1 MTADRKPSAVDRAL
15 RIFTD
20 VRPGESGTA
29 LLLTLNVFLLLTAYY
44 VIKPVRE
51 ALILSGGGAEV
62 KSYAAAGQA
71 LLLLGAVPLY
81 SSLAGRLPRRRLI
94 NIVTLFF
101 TGCLVAF
108 YLLAQLK
115 LPLGVVFFLWVGI
128 FNLMVV
134 AQFWSFAN
142 DVYTTDEGK
151 RLFPIVAFGAS
162 AGAVLGSY
170 MTGQLIGPLGVYQ
183 LLLVAAGLLVAGL
196 VVTNS
201 VDARERRRTEA
212 ARGLE
217 ESTAALP
224 AATKE
229 VRLESGEFKLADLR
243 KELESSKPGAAP
255 PPALTPAP
263 APAPSDGRLAAG
275 GNAFKLVLGNRYLLL
290 IALLML
296 FLNWVNTTGEYIL
309 GRTVAKA
316 AADAVAAGTA
326 GGLDEKAFIGKFYSD
341 FFSVVNLAGLLLQ
354 LFAVSRILKFAG
366 VRVAILV
373 LPAIALVG
381 YGILA
386 FVPILAAVRWAKTAE
401 NATDYS
407 LQNTVR
413 NVLFLPTTREE
424 KYKAKQA
431 IDSFFVRAGDVLS
444 AGLVFV
450 GTSLLPLQTQ
460 QFAVVN
466 LALVVVW
473 LALAVMI
480 GREYKRVS
488 AEAAATAATATA
500 ATTAGATTA

>member
-1 MTADRKPSAVDRAL
+1 MTEQRRASAFDRAL
-15 RIFTD
+15 RLFTE
-20 VRPGESGTA
+20 VHPGESGTA

-51 ALILSGGGAEV
+51 ALILAGGGAEV

-81 SSLAGRLPRRRLI
+81 ALLAGRLPRRRLI
-94 NIVTLFF
+94 NSVTLFF
-101 TGCLVAF
+101 IACLVAF
-108 YLLAQLK
+108 YFLARLN
-115 LPLGVVFFLWVGI
+115 LPLGVAFFLWVGI

-162 AGAVLGSY
+162 AGAMLGSFV
-170 MTGQLIGPLGVYQ
+170 TGKLIGPLGVYQ
-183 LLLVAAGLLVAGL
+183 LLLVAAGLLAAGL
-196 VVTNS
+196 AVTNV
-201 VDARERRRTEA
+201 VDRRERRRTEA
-212 ARGLE
+212 SRGAA

-229 VRLESGEFKLADLR
+229 IRLESGEFKLAELR
-243 KELESSKPGAAP
+243 QALEEAKAGAPPAP
-255 PPALTPAP
+255 PPAKAP
-263 APAPSDGRLAAG
+263 AATALPDGRLAAG
-275 GNAFKLVLGNRYLLL
+275 GNAFRLVLQNRYLLL

-309 GRTVAKA
+309 GKTVARA

-326 GGLDEKAFIGKFYSD
+326 GGLDEKALIGKFYSD
-341 FFSVVNLAGLLLQ
+341 FFVVVNLAGLLLQ
-354 LFAVSRILKFAG
+354 LFAVSRVIKFAG

-373 LPAIALVG
+373 LPVIALVG

-386 FVPILAAVRWAKTAE
+386 FFPILAAVRWAKTAE

-450 GTSLLPLQTQ
+450 GTSLLSLQTQ
-460 QFAVVN
+460 QFAMVN
-466 LALVVVW
+466 LALVAVW
-473 LALAVMI
+473 IVLAAMI

-488 AEAAATAATATA
+488 AEAAV
-500 ATTAGATTA
+500 TT

>member
-1 MTADRKPSAVDRAL
+1 MSQAVRTRPLDRFL
-15 RIFTD
+15 RLFTD
-20 VRPGESGTA
+20 IRPGESGTA

-51 ALILSGGGAEV
+51 ALILQGGGAEV

-71 LLLLGAVPLY
+71 FLLLGAVPLY
-81 SSLAGRLPRRRLI
+81 AALAGRMPRRRLI
-94 NIVTLFF
+94 NAVTLFF
-101 TGCLVAF
+101 IACLVAF
-108 YLLAQLK
+108 YLLARTA
-115 LPLGVVFFLWVGI
+115 LPLGVAFFLWVGI

-162 AGAVLGSY
+162 SGAVVGSFV
-170 MTGQLIGPLGVYQ
+170 TGRLIGPLGVFQ
-183 LLLVAAGLLVAGL
+183 LLLLAAVLLLVSLA
-196 VVTNS
+196 VTNV
-201 VDARERRRTEA
+201 VDARERRRTES
-212 ARGLE
+212 ARQAH
-217 ESTAALP
+217 ESTASMP

-229 VRLESGEFKLADLR
+229 VRLGSGEFRIADVR
-243 KELESSKPGAAP
+243 RAVEGGPR
-255 PPALTPAP
+255 PAP
-263 APAPSDGRLAAG
+263 RADSGPLAAG
-275 GNAFKLVLGNRYLLL
+275 SNAFRLVLGNRYLLL

-309 GRTVAKA
+309 GRTVTA
-316 AADAVAAGTA
+316 AAAHAVALGGA
-326 GGLDEKAFIGKFYSD
+326 GGLDERAYIGKFYSD

-354 LFAVSRILKFAG
+354 LFAVSRILKYAG
-366 VRVAILV
+366 VRVALLV
-373 LPAIALVG
+373 LPVIALVG

-386 FVPILAAVRWAKTAE
+386 FVPVLAAVRWAKTAE

-450 GTSLLPLQTQ
+450 GTGLLGLGAR

-466 LALVVVW
+466 LALVSVW
-473 LALAVMI
+473 IALAVMI
-480 GREYKRVS
+480 GLEFRRVS
-488 AEAAATAATATA
+488 AAAE
-500 ATTAGATTA
+500 